1 MAVVYGSES
10 PAVHQI
16 GDLDSGAYEQL
27 DFEDEN
33 TSTYFPKEYSSGH
46 LSKDYVGAR
55 KKNEIALH
63 SCDHSSGVEE
73 GTDEGE
79 LKSEDESDPGGSD
92 CSEEGEILSEVEELE
107 VTVGQSPVKEETPW
121 ERGLRL
127 ARERLEKTKALKA
140 AEKDLAEKRMT
151 LAVPASAVE
160 EELVR
165 PPREDVFWPSYYQA
179 SIIGRTELTGSRFL
193 PEDLKPPTA
202 TELAEWRLGLSD
214 SHGGRGR
221 QKYRDSNRRASS
233 RSVSSSASTSSRATS
248 RSSSPDT
255 SSVTSSLE
263 SIAASWKATCAQAM
277 KDYLSSPIRNKSRRD
292 RHYHDRRRS
301 VSVSS
306 GSNSR
311 SSDSLSGSDQSQSRA
326 ARRRGYG
333 ATNSAAT
340 SGNVL
345 ARNGRYWH
353 DDIHVTRRSRSGSE
367 QSFASRSRSQSSNN
381 PSAQRSRAPRDR
393 RYDDHQNQREDEW
406 RESGGSGSPSPV
418 RRRTNIPPL
427 PHEKPVKRPWVA
439 APGPVT
445 CTLPNSDVKVHS
457 GRRSRSSSRSRSASS
472 PVADEKRFI
481 TSWSKSPSSGGDER
495 PGRELTRRTRLP
507 DVVPGS
513 HTTHTRRAVTPSRR
527 RKSRSPF
534 AEDALQKG
542 KSAAQLPDPSSGFD
556 EYAASGHPTAPST
569 IALEDRNERNSQ
581 DAGQTPQIRQDL
593 RESTITTPSQ
603 QTSAGVLPSA
613 SNRPGVRMTL
623 APRLKASAVDMANLA
638 GGVTRPVGRSFQ
650 PSPPRMPRLPFPI
663 PTSNRG
669 HSPTTTG
676 QPHSSATTT
685 LDQEEIRRQA
695 EAAAAV
701 VEARERRRAA
711 AEAARRRRNPNRKKR
726 EDLSKIP
733 IRGRPTYRRISFSES
748 SADSD
753 SASRSGSSSKSGS
766 ASHSRSASPTS
777 EVAVAQHLP
786 DPRDPQPD
794 YYEVQYSHHSH
805 KRKRCEPQLNYGRS
819 GDVNEIFNYG
829 RPTMR
834 PMPEG
839 YSHEDPSGMDRRQ
852 LRQKKAYDAN
862 QRYYPEY
869 QSRGE
874 NASYK
879 NYAAPQPKY
888 PFADYEVG
896 NDPAYSAGMMRP
908 RKSKPVSHNSR
919 RLQTTFEE
927 PVQRYERQD
936 NRRGPSGTLPQLA
949 ERPGRPRTP
958 HAEDAFD
965 FRSPHAAGSISRTAR
980 HERRRVDDRDLVM
993 LEGAPSRKRA
1003 MLIEPD
1009 MEPSVNTDLHRA
1021 RSRHRSRGPG
1031 VPIDRSEP
1039 FESDAGGFA
1048 AEQRL
1053 RELRERLNLVDDAI
1067 AEIKAGSGVGFSDSR
1082 R

>member
-1 MAVVYGSES
+1 MAVVCSSES

-33 TSTYFPKEYSSGH
+33 TAIYSPKACSGGH
-46 LSKDYVGAR
+46 FSKDYAGTKR
-55 KKNEIALH
+55 KNEGVLR
-63 SCDHSSGVEE
+63 SRDHSSGVEE

-79 LKSEDESDPGGSD
+79 LKSEDESDPRGSD
-92 CSEEGEILSEVEELE
+92 CSEEGEILSELEELE

-165 PPREDVFWPSYYQA
+165 PPRENVFWPSYYQA
-179 SIIGRTELTGSRFL
+179 SIVGRTELTSSRFL
-193 PEDLKPPTA
+193 PEDLQPPTA

-214 SHGGRGR
+214 NHGGRRR
-221 QKYRDSNRRASS
+221 QKYRDNNRRASS
-233 RSVSSSASTSSRATS
+233 RSLSSSASTSSRATS

-255 SSVTSSLE
+255 SSIASSLE

-277 KDYLSSPIRNKSRRD
+277 KDYLSSPIRNKSRRG

-306 GSNSR
+306 GSNSQ
-311 SSDSLSGSDQSQSRA
+311 SSDSLSGSDQSQGRT

-333 ATNSAAT
+333 TANSAAA

-353 DDIHVTRRSRSGSE
+353 GDTHVTGRSRSGSE
-367 QSFASRSRSQSSNN
+367 QSFASRSRSQSS
-381 PSAQRSRAPRDR
+381 AQRSRATRDR

-406 RESGGSGSPSPV
+406 RESGVSGSPSPV

-445 CTLPNSDVKVHS
+445 CTLPSADIKAHS
-457 GRRSRSSSRSRSASS
+457 GRRSRSSSRSRSGSS

-513 HTTHTRRAVTPSRR
+513 HTNHTRRAVTPSRR

-534 AEDALQKG
+534 AEDASQKG
-542 KSAAQLPDPSSGFD
+542 KSAEQLPDPTSGFD
-556 EYAASGHPTAPST
+556 EYVASGHPAAPST
-569 IALEDRNERNSQ
+569 IALEDRNAGNSQ
-581 DAGQTPQIRQDL
+581 DAGQISQIRQDL
-593 RESTITTPSQ
+593 RESTTTTSSQ
-603 QTSAGVLPSA
+603 QTLSAGVLPSA

-663 PTSNRG
+663 PSSIHG
-669 HSPTTTG
+669 HSPTTAG
-676 QPHSSATTT
+676 QPHTSATTT

-748 SADSD
+748 SAESD

-766 ASHSRSASPTS
+766 ASHSRSASATS
-777 EVAVAQHLP
+777 EVIIAQHLP

-794 YYEVQYSHHSH
+794 YYDVQYSHHSH

-819 GDVNEIFNYG
+819 GDVNEMFTYG

-834 PMPEG
+834 TMPED
-839 YSHEDPSGMDRRQ
+839 YSHEDPSSMDRRQ
-852 LRQKKAYDAN
+852 FRQKKALDAN

-874 NASYK
+874 NTSYK

-888 PFADYEVG
+888 PYADYEVG
-896 NDPAYSAGMMRP
+896 NDLAYSVGVVRP

-927 PVQRYERQD
+927 PVQRYERPD
-936 NRRGPSGTLPQLA
+936 GRRGLSGTLPQIS

-965 FRSPHAAGSISRTAR
+965 FRSPHAAGPVGRTAR
-980 HERRRVDDRDLVM
+980 HERKRVDDRDLVM
-993 LEGAPSRKRA
+993 LEGASSRKRA

-1009 MEPSVNTDLHRA
+1009 VEPSVNVDLHRA